1 MSMTSNWMNIY
12 VIYIKYLYIY
22 ITSHHIEEKKNNVI
36 KYNDKRETFK
46 FDRKLENGRQKLY
59 DDIAWTQNIRLKENR
74 QTRYSRLSSTA
85 IYDH

>member
-1 MSMTSNWMNIY
+1 MNIY
-12 VIYIKYLYIY
+12 VTYIKYLYIN

-59 DDIAWTQNIRLKENR
+59 DEIA
-74 QTRYSRLSSTA
+74 
-85 IYDH
+85 